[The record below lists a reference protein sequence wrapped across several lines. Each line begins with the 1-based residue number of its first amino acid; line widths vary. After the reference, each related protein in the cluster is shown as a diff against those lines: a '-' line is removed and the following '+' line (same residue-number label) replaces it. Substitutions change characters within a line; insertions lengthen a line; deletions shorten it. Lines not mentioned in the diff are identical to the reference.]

1 MTPMLQRLLAD
12 PRAKRALRWAG
23 WIFLGLF
30 SFVFALQATFPYQ
43 RVADKAIEV
52 LSPRYDVTI
61 GEVDRGWSP
70 GKMILRGVTLR
81 SRPAKPEDPISTM
94 FFEKVEIDVNLIASA
109 LGRRLDTELELAVGG
124 GYLAGNIAIGKND
137 VDVDL
142 EGKDMPA
149 DGVPG
154 LADSIGLPMTGKIDP
169 LFQLELPDNDWRQAT
184 GRIRLVCPSGCTVG
198 DGVSKLKFK
207 LKPGSR
213 QAAFASEGVTID
225 KMFIDRFALQVDIG
239 KGKLGIT
246 TWELKSKDLE
256 ATIDLQVQ
264 LAKGIGE
271 STITSGCLK
280 YKPSAELSERAPKTQ
295 AALMSTGAPL
305 APDGNYNILLS
316 GRLGEMK
323 RLPRVCGGDSADS
336 ATATGRSRRPSL
348 GRGGPEEP
356 GAETGIT
363 TTVPN
368 SPPPT
373 PTPDD
378 VQPQPPPGEP
388 VPPPAPPIGAGAGTN
403 APPPEVAP
411 ALTPGGSTPPQGGA
425 LTPPGTPPETAPPGG
440 PEPQPPPP
448 PPPPPEQA
456 PAVEPPAPE
465 AQPVAPP
472 PGEGEIR

>member
-12 PRAKRALRWAG
+12 PRAKRMLRWAG
-23 WIFLGLF
+23 WVALGVV
-30 SFVFALQATFPYQ
+30 SFVLALQATFPYQ

-61 GEVDRGWSP
+61 GEVARGWLP

-81 SRPAKPEDPISTM
+81 SRPAKPDDAVSTM
-94 FFEKVEIDVNLIASA
+94 FFERVEIDVNLIASA
-109 LGRRLDTELELAVGG
+109 LGRRLDTDLELAVGG
-124 GYLAGNIAIGKND
+124 GYLAGSIAIGKDD

-169 LFQLELPDNDWRQAT
+169 LFQLELPGNDWRQAT
-184 GRIRLVCPSGCTVG
+184 GRIRLVCPAGCTVG

-256 ATIDLQVQ
+256 ATIELQVQ
-264 LAKGIGE
+264 LAKAIAE

-323 RLPRVCGGDSADS
+323 RLPRVCGAGADAADS
-336 ATATGRSRRPSL
+336 ATATGRTRRPSL
-348 GRGGPEEP
+348 DRGGPDEQ
-356 GAETGIT
+356 GMTIQ
-363 TTVPN
+363 VPN
-368 SPPPT
+368 NPLPP
-373 PTPDD
+373 PDD
-378 VQPQPPPGEP
+378 VQPLPPP
-388 VPPPAPPIGAGAGTN
+388 PPPEPAPGAIGAGAGSG

-411 ALTPGGSTPPQGGA
+411 ALSGGA
-425 LTPPGTPPETAPPGG
+425 APQPGAPGAPAAPPPTPPGTPAETAPPGG
-440 PEPQPPPP
+440 PEPVPAPSVDPAAPPPP
-448 PPPPPEQA
+448 PPQPGEV
-456 PAVEPPAPE
+456 PAGEPSPT
-465 AQPVAPP
+465 
-472 PGEGEIR
+472 GEGEIR